1 MHVARVPLQHAWV
14 LSADDL
20 PNPIWSAVTTAQGQA
35 TKTFRWLKLEPSIGV
50 SMGKRTYWDAEQ
62 NPELRDEALDRAAFR
77 ISELSSRYAIRN
89 VYRVAVAPNQTAA
102 LIEIQF
108 EEGINLTGRV
118 RAGAMRVRTS
128 CVGYL
133 SGGGLVDWTIN
144 TDEPFSVLKAPKN
157 RPFVLELGNAS
168 ITIFTPVAAQAADH
182 DAGLIDLRPFQS
194 TRVVRV
200 RGVYPLDYPAN
211 EKGTFLSFIRSDGL
225 VIYNMYCAG
234 DTIDA
239 PLPAELSPDDFI
251 GGAAEEG
258 AMVNTGLLP
267 AGTHAVFTRDLTT
280 QEHYRSVATRLRA
293 GASLASLGLFAVTVP
308 AEGPCDLDICM
319 LEVLAKQNADRPT
332 PGSPPPFRHPQ
343 DRHPA
348 AGVDDGVMCS
358 TLNGPWHKRHR
369 PAPPSGSAFGARE
382 VSQAES
388 H

>member
-35 TKTFRWLKLEPSIGV
+35 TKTFRWPKLEPSIGV

-62 NPELRDEALDRAAFR
+62 NPELRDEALDRTAFR

-89 VYRVAVAPNQTAA
+89 VYRVAVAPDQTAT

-133 SGGGLVDWTIN
+133 SAGGLVDWTIN

-239 PLPAELSPDDFI
+239 PLQREYRQTISLAAQPKKVQWSTPVCFPRAHMPCSRATSRPRNTTVLSPQGSAPARASRRWLCSPSPCPPKGRATSTSACSRFSPSRMPI
-251 GGAAEEG
+251 AQHLAA
-258 AMVNTGLLP
+258 P
-267 AGTHAVFTRDLTT
+267 RPSGTPST
-280 QEHYRSVATRLRA
+280 ATRRR
-293 GASLASLGLFAVTVP
+293 GLMTA
-308 AEGPCDLDICM
+308 
-319 LEVLAKQNADRPT
+319 
-332 PGSPPPFRHPQ
+332 
-343 DRHPA
+343 
-348 AGVDDGVMCS
+348 
-358 TLNGPWHKRHR
+358 
-369 PAPPSGSAFGARE
+369 
-382 VSQAES
+382 
-388 H
+388 